1 MMGERALNILR
12 GGERAVFFLGAFF
25 IYTFLAQ
32 VSWGQVSSLL
42 TDQER
47 VWLADHPEI
56 RLAPDP
62 QFLPIE
68 YFDDQGRYVGI
79 AADYVS
85 LIENKLGVKFKT
97 VQLKSWDEVLKQ
109 SRLRKVDLWG
119 AATPTPQRR
128 EYMNFTQPFL
138 ELPAV
143 ILVRKQVTQTL
154 SLDTLKGMRV
164 AVISGY
170 GIHDHILNEHP
181 EIQLDV
187 VLDIETGLKK
197 VSLGM
202 VDAMVTNIALA
213 TTYTEK
219 AGITNLRI
227 AGESGFVYRWAL
239 ASRSDWPELNRILD
253 KALAVITPAE
263 RQAIF
268 SRWITLERS
277 QGKSFKEIA
286 ISLAVALGLLGV
298 AGILFWNRS
307 LSRLVER
314 RTLELK
320 DELDERKQAESALLE
335 SQTLYREIFEK
346 LAFVV
351 RGTSAQTGEAF
362 FRSLTYHLAKAL
374 DVKYAFIGK
383 LIDSE
388 KGLVKTQAL
397 WTGSGYSESLTYEI
411 AKTPCEKVLEG
422 EWMSFSERV
431 QQLFPEDRFL
441 SDLNIEGYQGFPI
454 KDLAGNVLGHL
465 GIMDNK
471 PIEDAPY
478 NRVIMKIFAS
488 RAFAELER
496 GRVENK
502 LIIAKERAEQASQ
515 AKSEFLSRMSHELR
529 TPLNAILGFGQL
541 MQMNKEALDMEQRE
555 FLDHILQSGGLLLQL
570 INEVLDLSRVESS
583 NFDLRIKKV
592 EVGPVVEKALGL
604 SLPMAREKG
613 IQIINNISG
622 KEETLVLADSLR
634 LSQVMINLISNA
646 IKYNRDRGTVVL
658 DSLHLEDSRYRIE
671 VQDTGLGI
679 PKEKLETIFE
689 PFERLDAEFSE
700 VPGTGIGLTIS
711 QSLMAMMNG
720 SIKAESTPD
729 KGSCFAIELPLAH
742 DTLDIPSIEP
752 DSQALV

>member
-1 MMGERALNILR
+1 MKV
-12 GGERAVFFLGAFF
+12 VFFIGAFF
-25 IYTFLAQ
+25 IHALLAQ
-32 VSWGQVSSLL
+32 VSWGQASSLL
-42 TDQER
+42 TEQER
-47 VWLADHPEI
+47 SWLADHPEI
-56 RLAPDP
+56 CLAPDP

-85 LIENKLGVKFKT
+85 LIEGKLGVKFKA
-97 VQLKSWDEVLKQ
+97 VQLKSWDEVLTQ

-181 EIQLDV
+181 EIQLDM

-239 ASRSDWPELNRILD
+239 ASRSDWPELNTILD

-263 RQAIF
+263 RQAIY

-277 QGKSFKEIA
+277 QRKSFKEIS
-286 ISLAVALGLLGV
+286 ISLAVALGVLGV

-307 LSRLVER
+307 LYRLVER

-320 DELDERKQAESALLE
+320 EELAERKQAETALRE
-335 SQTLYREIFEK
+335 SQNQYREIFEK

-471 PIEDAPY
+471 PIEDAPF
-478 NRVIMKIFAS
+478 NRVILKIFAS
-488 RAFAELER
+488 RAFAEMER
-496 GRVENK
+496 GRVETH
-502 LIIAKERAEQASQ
+502 LIKAKENAEQASQ

-541 MQMNKEALDMEQRE
+541 MQMKKEALDEEQMEC
-555 FLDHILQSGGLLLQL
+555 LDHILRSGGFLLEL
-570 INEVLDLSRVESS
+570 INEVLGLSRAEPSRL
-583 NFDLRIKKV
+583 DLHAEKV
-592 EVGPVVEKALGL
+592 PVGPVVEKALGL
-604 SLPMAREKG
+604 SLPMAKERD
-613 IQIINNISG
+613 IQIINNISS

-646 IKYNRDRGTVVL
+646 IKYNRNRGTVIL
-658 DSLHLEDSRYRIE
+658 DSFHLEDGRYRIE
-671 VQDTGLGI
+671 VQDTGMGI
-679 PKEKLETIFE
+679 PQDKLETIFE

-700 VPGTGIGLTIS
+700 IPGTGIGLTIS

-720 SIKAESTPD
+720 SIKAESTLG
-729 KGSCFAIELPLAH
+729 KGSCFSIELLLACNEY
-742 DTLDIPSIEP
+742 DVQVIEGN
-752 DSQALV
+752 SQNAV